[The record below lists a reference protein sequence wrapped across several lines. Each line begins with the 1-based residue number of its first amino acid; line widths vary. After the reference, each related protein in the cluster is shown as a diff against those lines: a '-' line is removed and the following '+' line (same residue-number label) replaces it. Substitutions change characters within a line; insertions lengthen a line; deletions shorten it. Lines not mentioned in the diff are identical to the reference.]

1 MSWSLVSWKSSQD
14 PAPGVF
20 SLVMSS
26 NFSFGG
32 ILNIK
37 HGSKIYWRCN
47 ERLFNLSFTPD
58 YYGDHMNLYL
68 TWADDLID
76 SKISRLV
83 LDVSGQLKLQ
93 SWLRTDG
100 VQEWHTVQV
109 STCGRSGCGAF
120 SICSKNAQSPCGC
133 LPGFSYAESNDSSAQ
148 EPHEKDCIGLHQ
160 QQQQ

>member
-14 PAPGVF
+14 PAPGDF
-20 SLVMSS
+20 SLVMSHVS
-26 NFSFGG
+26 SEG

-37 HGSKIYWRCN
+37 HGSKIYWSGD
-47 ERLFNLSFTPD
+47 ERLFNVSFTPD
-58 YYGDHMNLYL
+58 YFGDHEDHYL

-93 SWLRTDG
+93 SWPWTEG
-100 VQEWHTVQV
+100 VQEWLTVQV

-120 SICSKNAQSPCGC
+120 SICSKNAQMPCGC
-133 LPGFSYAESNDSSAQ
+133 LPGFSSAESNESSAQ
-148 EPHEKDCIGLHQ
+148 QPHETWTVGAV
-160 QQQQ
+160 